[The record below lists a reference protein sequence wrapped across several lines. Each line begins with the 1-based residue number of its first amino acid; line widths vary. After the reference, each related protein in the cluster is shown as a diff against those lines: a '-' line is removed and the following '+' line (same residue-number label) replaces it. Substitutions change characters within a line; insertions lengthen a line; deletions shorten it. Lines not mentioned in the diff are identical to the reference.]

1 MFNDVSA
8 FEPIISSVEQ
18 SIIDLKCKNSKILV
32 AVSGGADSIALFYSL
47 LYCKE
52 KYLLD
57 LSVVHVNHG
66 LRDEHSDNDAKFVN
80 DLCIKMKVPCHIE
93 NIKNLSK
100 LSGSLENN
108 ARIARYNA
116 FNKIIKETKS
126 DFLFLAH
133 HSQDQVETILMNIF
147 RGCGIDGLQGMKQT
161 SMFFG
166 IKLVRPLL
174 NITKDQVLN
183 ALSSNNIEFRTDNSN
198 FSDEYNRNYLRL
210 NIIPKIQEIYPKFT
224 DAVLRLSEVSS
235 VESDFI
241 NNIVENILSNY
252 AIIDDKYC
260 IIFANAFNNLDKA
273 IAFRLIRRMYS
284 IARSKF
290 LDEGYLSEDERSISY
305 KTTLQIYD
313 MITNKTLGKIE
324 LNGGI
329 FISLSYKYI
338 HFFTNDKFIPNI
350 KSINIS
356 EYYEEF
362 SFNNVD
368 LMRVAKSNYSNGK
381 TIQAIPNHLIKD
393 AVIRYRNS
401 KDKIRPYGSHGSQSL
416 KKYLI
421 NKKIDLEFRDHI
433 PLVAVDNEVLWVMGV
448 GASELCRV
456 DPSDNNYSIYKIK
469 TFLPWTRKE

>member
-1 MFNDVSA
+1 MFNNFSA

-18 SIIDLKCKNSKILV
+18 SIIDSKCKNSKILV

-47 LYCKE
+47 LYCKK
-52 KYLLD
+52 KYLFD
-57 LSVVHVNHG
+57 LAVVHVNHG
-66 LRDEHSDNDAKFVN
+66 LRGKESDNDAKFVQ
-80 DLCIKMKVPCHIE
+80 DLCINMNVPYYIE
-93 NIKNLSK
+93 NIKNLSE

-147 RGCGIDGLQGMKQT
+147 RGCGVDGLQGMKQT

-174 NITKDQVLN
+174 NITKYQVLN

-241 NNIVENILSNY
+241 NNIVEEIISNY

-273 IAFRLIRRMYS
+273 ISFRLIRRMYS

-305 KTTLQIYD
+305 KATLQIFD
-313 MITNKTLGKIE
+313 MIVNKRLGKIE

-338 HFFTNDKFIPNI
+338 HFFTKDKFIAKI
-350 KSINIS
+350 KSINIT
-356 EYYEEF
+356 EYDEEL

-368 LMRVAKSNYSNGK
+368 LMRVAKPNYSNGK
-381 TIQAIPNHLIKD
+381 TIQAIPNYLIKD

-401 KDKIRPYGSHGSQSL
+401 KDRIRPYGSNGSQSL

-421 NKKIDLEFRDHI
+421 NKKIDLEFRDHV
-433 PLVAVDNEVLWVMGV
+433 PLVAIDNEVLWVMGV
-448 GASELCRV
+448 GASEFCRV
-456 DPSDNNYSIYKIK
+456 DQSDNNYSIYKIK
-469 TFLPWTRKE
+469 TILPWTRKE